1 MDTVTNRP
9 KARHWFVAFVKSCKE
24 KKAAEALSSLG
35 FEYYLPIR
43 KEIHKWSDRRKEVER
58 VLIPGIIFIHCM
70 EKERELTL
78 KDSPYLYGYMN
89 DGGPHHPAIVRDSD
103 METFRAMVDGSGR
116 DVVFSK
122 DRLEPGD
129 FVKVVSGPLSG
140 KMGELV
146 SINGKN
152 CLAVR
157 ISMLGAAA
165 IELSAD
171 TVEKT
176 SRPE

>member
-1 MDTVTNRP
+1 MVTTTNQP
-9 KARHWFVAFVKSCKE
+9 EDRHWYVAFVKSCKE

-43 KEIHKWSDRRKEVER
+43 KELHKWSDRRKEVDR
-58 VLIPGIIFIHCM
+58 VLIPGIIFIRCFA
-70 EKERELTL
+70 KERLEPL
-78 KDSPYLYGYMN
+78 KDSPYLWGYMN
-89 DGGPHHPAIVRDSD
+89 DGGPYKPAVVRDRD
-103 METFRAMVDGSGR
+103 MDTFRAMVDGSGR
-116 DVVFSK
+116 EVIFSR
-122 DRLEPGD
+122 DRLAPGD

-140 KMGELV
+140 KTGELV
-146 SINGKN
+146 SVNGKN

-157 ISMLGAAA
+157 ISMLGAAI